1 MSLDTAR
8 TSDVV
13 EKVCVHRSSKKASAI
28 SGPTRDR
35 KDAVD
40 HFISPKRAQENCSG
54 TFSTT
59 SLMRAASRLVST
71 LVRRRILHH
80 SSKTKPPTPFW
91 GVGGLYIHSVY
102 QQVSESILF
111 HQRLNAFA
119 GVLRGDHRNNF
130 KLHQVGPK
138 AHPPLQKTQ
147 VVG

>member
-1 MSLDTAR
+1 MFWLTVQAAGRGRPARLGGAAPRYEDFPEVVSQTQASVEMSLDTAR

-59 SLMRAASRLVST
+59 SRVRALRLRSR
-71 LVRRRILHH
+71 IC
-80 SSKTKPPTPFW
+80 
-91 GVGGLYIHSVY
+91 G
-102 QQVSESILF
+102 
-111 HQRLNAFA
+111 
-119 GVLRGDHRNNF
+119 
-130 KLHQVGPK
+130 
-138 AHPPLQKTQ
+138 
-147 VVG
+147 